1 MQATKLGLSERQA
14 CHLAKVTRS
23 SVRYV
28 AHSRESQQLSDQV
41 VQERLGQMKASHPRF
56 GSPRIHALLAAELKA
71 EGKTINHK
79 RVERIWRKCG
89 LQVPQRPKK
98 RKIKTGRMV
107 SSQAE
112 HPNHVWCYD
121 FQADALVSGRKLRL
135 LNILDELRFYWGHPR
150 MVVGD
155 GRRVSHKPGDSSGVE
170 ATISFV
176 GHSALRSQRQ
186 WL

>member
-1 MQATKLGLSERQA
+1 MQKSQFADEQIVAILQQAEKRALVRQATERGMSQRQA
-14 CHLAKVTRS
+14 CRLVKVIRS
-23 SVRYV
+23 SVHYV
-28 AHSRESQQLSDQV
+28 A
-41 VQERLGQMKASHPRF
+41 HPRF

-107 SSQAE
+107 PPQAE
-112 HPNHVWCYD
+112 HPNHVWSYD

-135 LNILDELRFYWGHPR
+135 
-150 MVVGD
+150 
-155 GRRVSHKPGDSSGVE
+155 STS
-170 ATISFV
+170 
-176 GHSALRSQRQ
+176 
-186 WL
+186 